1 MVINVPKLE
10 QGLRILKEEISK
22 FDNWFKRVLL
32 QEKSAIYAHKKNEL
46 NGKFDQYHRF
56 LDVLKNY
63 EMITVQDA
71 RQSWKDVYEKKM
83 QEEEK
88 LVKTIWPDEDGM
100 NK

>member
-1 MVINVPKLE
+1 MIDVPKLG

-32 QEKSAIYAHKKNEL
+32 REKSAIYAHKKNEL
-46 NGKFDQYHRF
+46 NSKFNQYHRF
-56 LDVLKNY
+56 LEALKNY
-63 EMITVQDA
+63 DMITVQDA
-71 RQSWKDVYEKKM
+71 RQSWNEVYEKKM

-88 LVKTIWPDEDGM
+88 LAKSIWPDNDGM